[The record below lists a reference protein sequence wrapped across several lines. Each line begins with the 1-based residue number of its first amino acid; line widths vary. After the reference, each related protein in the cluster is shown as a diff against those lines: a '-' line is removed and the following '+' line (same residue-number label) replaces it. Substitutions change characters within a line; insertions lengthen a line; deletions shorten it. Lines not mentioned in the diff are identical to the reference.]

1 MRMKK
6 TRFRAYQLGD
16 KGSSFSYSVDGNF
29 TLIEAR
35 LNQTNDPSICDEMNI
50 IVRTILTPYILQVGI
65 KIIVQTLSCQ

>member
-1 MRMKK
+1 MRMRK

-35 LNQTNDPSICDEMNI
+35 LNQTNGPSICDEMDIIGANNI
-50 IVRTILTPYILQVGI
+50 D
-65 KIIVQTLSCQ
+65 TLHITS